1 MKAKNVLTSV
11 CFLRHFGRNNVQK
24 DFDARFNNFVKQAA
38 MNEKYGIRPTYMPEY
53 DALILPNYQE
63 KLLAERV
70 KNGAEIGFWFEVVK
84 PLVLDA
90 GMAWR
95 GRPEWDWDYHVDP
108 GFLMA
113 YTEEE
118 KMRLIDTAMAK
129 FKSIFGNYPPS
140 VGSWL
145 LDSFSMDYMSEK

>member
-63 KLLAERV
+63 KLLAERE

-84 PLVLDA
+84 PLGVALA
-90 GMAWR
+90 
-95 GRPEWDWDYHVDP
+95 P
-108 GFLMA
+108 GLHLCQPALVF
-113 YTEEE
+113 
-118 KMRLIDTAMAK
+118 KIHSIRL
-129 FKSIFGNYPPS
+129 
-140 VGSWL
+140 L
-145 LDSFSMDYMSEK
+145 